1 MSKHTH
7 KRNRGSKRNTKRS
20 IRHKRN
26 GKRSK
31 RNMKRNHKKLSR
43 KGGDG
48 SLLGYMRRSFTG
60 KPYLKDKI
68 DLSVDEWVEI
78 IFAKLNKPA
87 TITGE
92 QLITTGTSIIKDKIK
107 PVDAAAQ
114 TAPAVITSGGGEP
127 GALSFF
133 DRLAKSVASTATE
146 KAKQA
151 YSATSDAAGKAYER
165 GKELGKAASVA
176 SKDAFGKAVERG
188 KELGTQAYLAASDV
202 GAKAYERGKE
212 LGTKAYSAASDTI
225 SKSSTPTHE
234 NFKDFLRSQNRIEE
248 VLKQSID
255 YFVKT
260 KNFTIDALTSAQC
273 KEILQFAERVFEEYY
288 NKPNKES
295 APVHVIV
302 EQVIKDMT
310 TSQSTTAADVVPTAG
325 TDAPVAGAADDAPV
339 AGTDAP
345 VAADTAVAA
354 ADANPITATDAA
366 DINRIPSPLDNDTT
380 TNGPNTVTAAN
391 TPVDTNA
398 SV

>member
-48 SLLGYMRRSFTG
+48 SWLGYMRRSFTG

-133 DRLAKSVASTATE
+133 DRLKSVASTATE

-151 YSATSDAAGKAYER
+151 YSATSDAAGKAYSATGDAAGKAYER

-188 KELGTQAYLAASDV
+188 KELGTQAYSAASDV

-325 TDAPVAGAADDAPV
+325 TDAPVA
-339 AGTDAP
+339 
-345 VAADTAVAA
+345 ADTAVAA

-391 TPVDTNA
+391 THVDTNA